1 MKILASPHP
10 FLANGPILFAPEPI
24 QNAFSVQGMPQES
37 WHLGFSRTGDFLYSS
52 DNLPLQLK
60 EIPTIRGIDPFFQ
73 ILDSLI
79 HPQDIPRVNDFRAGC
94 LVEQKMETVFRV
106 NRKDLTL
113 PPRLALASRKAG
125 DLVHFVFLPEG
136 RGTEP
141 ESVRGKHF
149 FARYHETLA
158 EIQSWLDQIDEE
170 TLAVIAMGTFRSTY
184 PEEDTD
190 VVIRSFR
197 GGILLQPA
205 HRSTE
210 SLPNL
215 PGDIHEM
222 PRWWG
227 TRINDSNDDKDVWV
241 HTTLRCAR
249 AWPVMSISSS
259 TGFIRRTGISRFRS
273 TLLKMSGQILESART
288 FTWGQKYRY
297 ARQWLL
303 PAGYDIRQ
311 ADRILGVI
319 RSLAIDSTV
328 MIPIRANLQDLKAIF
343 RKTRM
348 DEPIFWDA
356 REEQVWVTIRGTSP
370 EAAETTVRPSLVS
383 RLEMLVGSPIPVD
396 MFLLRYCGKPLIP
409 ASPSP
414 GSVPEGP
421 SSS

>member
-1 MKILASPHP
+1 
-10 FLANGPILFAPEPI
+10 
-24 QNAFSVQGMPQES
+24 
-37 WHLGFSRTGDFLYSS
+37 
-52 DNLPLQLK
+52 
-60 EIPTIRGIDPFFQ
+60 
-73 ILDSLI
+73 
-79 HPQDIPRVNDFRAGC
+79 
-94 LVEQKMETVFRV
+94 
-106 NRKDLTL
+106 
-113 PPRLALASRKAG
+113 
-125 DLVHFVFLPEG
+125 
-136 RGTEP
+136 
-141 ESVRGKHF
+141 
-149 FARYHETLA
+149 
-158 EIQSWLDQIDEE
+158 
-170 TLAVIAMGTFRSTY
+170 
-184 PEEDTD
+184 
-190 VVIRSFR
+190 
-197 GGILLQPA
+197 
-205 HRSTE
+205 
-210 SLPNL
+210 
-215 PGDIHEM
+215 
-222 PRWWG
+222 
-227 TRINDSNDDKDVWV
+227 
-241 HTTLRCAR
+241 
-249 AWPVMSISSS
+249 MSISSS